1 MSYIGNKPTVGN
13 FQICDAISVVNGQAA
28 YTMQVGSVNVIPQ
41 SANHMIVSLNGTI
54 QKPNSSFTVSGAVIT
69 FSSNLVTNDVIDFI
83 QILGDVLD
91 LGVPSDGTVTT
102 AKVVDGAITSAKLAS
117 GAGFNPDAAVVFNES
132 GADVDFR
139 VESDEKT
146 HAIFLQGSDGKVGI
160 DTSAPS
166 AKFNVSN
173 GGASGIELEPEIAT
187 NTNRITNY
195 NRSGSAYNIFRLDAL
210 HHEILVSGTE
220 RMRIDSSGNL
230 LVGTTDT
237 SLYNNTS
244 GSGHYFNPNG
254 NNQIAAASVAPAD
267 WNRMGNDGTILGI
280 YQAGSN
286 EGSISVSGT
295 TVSYN
300 GFTGTHW
307 SRLTDNST
315 PTILRGT
322 VLETLDEMCYWY
334 NLEFDNKKIPHVLL
348 DGQSDGDVITYNH
361 EGTDV
366 QATIVKEVDVKHMMS
381 KVSDTTDAKNVY
393 GLFIAYDLDGEGYN
407 DFYVA
412 SVGSYVVRIKSGQ
425 TIAKGDLLQSNG
437 DGTAKVQT
445 DDNIKSSSFAKVLST
460 TIIETYEDGSY
471 LVPCSLM
478 C

>member
-1 MSYIGNKPTVGN
+1 MPYVGKTPSIGN
-13 FQICDAISVVNGQAA
+13 FQVCDAISVVNGQAA
-28 YTMQVGSVNVIPQ
+28 YTMQVGGVNVSPE
-41 SANHMIVSLNGTI
+41 SANHMIVSLNGVI
-54 QKPNSSFTVSGAVIT
+54 QKPTDAYTVSSSTIT
-69 FSSNLVTNDVIDFI
+69 FASNLVTGDVIDFI
-83 QILGDVLD
+83 QILGNVLD
-91 LGVPSDGTVTT
+91 LGVPSDSTVSLAKLTATGTKDATT
-102 AKVVDGAITSAKLAS
+102 FLRGDNTFAEAGSPSIVDNGNATAITIDSSENVGIGGLPISTQRLAINGDGSNIIGGIEFRNAAGGGSTASIGMAS
-117 GAGFNPDAAVVFNES
+117 GTSNSLSIAVNDAANMVFKNS
-132 GADVDFR
+132 G
-139 VESDEKT
+139 
-146 HAIFLQGSDGKVGI
+146 
-160 DTSAPS
+160 
-166 AKFNVSN
+166 
-173 GGASGIELEPEIAT
+173 
-187 NTNRITNY
+187 
-195 NRSGSAYNIFRLDAL
+195 
-210 HHEILVSGTE
+210 GTE
-220 RMRIDSSGNL
+220 RMRINSSGTV

-244 GSGHYFNPNG
+244 GSGWFAEPLG
-254 NNQIAAASVAPAD
+254 SQQTASDNRACAD
-267 WNRMGNDGTILGI
+267 WNRMGNDGNILGI
-280 YQAGSN
+280 YQAGTE

-307 SRLTDNST
+307 SRFTDNST

-412 SVGSYVVRIKSGQ
+412 SVGSYVVRIKSGE
-425 TIAKGDLLQSNG
+425 TLAKGDLLQSNG
-437 DGTAKVQT
+437 DGTAKVQS